1 MKYIIM
7 DLEWNGS
14 NTVDGHF
21 NEIIEIGAVAL
32 DDSMAISG
40 EFQSFVKPKITRKLR
55 GRIRE
60 LTHISNDDLK
70 SASGFAAV
78 YNRLKEWI
86 GSGDNCMLSWGN
98 ADIAVLY
105 ENLKHYDM
113 LDDIYVIQNYCDAQ
127 LMCQKA
133 AGISLAKQ
141 VGLSSFA
148 EFADVDIGDDLLHRA
163 INDSRLTA
171 KCVAKMFKPEV
182 FAEFVKKA
190 DKSFYDRM
198 NFKSYCIQDLN
209 DELIKPTE
217 FMTKCPDCDRY
228 MTRMTKYTCRN
239 RKHHAAYRCKFC
251 RKTYNVA
258 HTFKVTYDGL
268 EHKVTLHQTDPP
280 IDPPVDQSLQDLAD
294 VSETPENEDTKET
307 KDA

>member
-14 NTVDGHF
+14 NTADGHF

-40 EFQSFVKPKITRKLR
+40 EFQSFVKPKITKKLR
-55 GRIRE
+55 GRIQE
-60 LTHISNDDLK
+60 LTHISNNDLK
-70 SASGFAAV
+70 SANGFVAA
-78 YNRLKEWI
+78 YNHLKEWI
-86 GSGDNCMLSWGN
+86 GDGDNCMLSWGN

-113 LDDIYVIQNYCDAQ
+113 LDDIYVIKNFCDAQ

-148 EFADVDIGDDLLHRA
+148 ELAGVDIGDDLLHRA

-171 KCVAKMFKPEV
+171 KCVAKMFQPEV
-182 FAEFVKKA
+182 YTEFAKRA
-190 DKSFYDRM
+190 DKSFYERM

-217 FMTKCPDCDRY
+217 FMTKCPECDRY
-228 MTRMTKYTCRN
+228 MKRITKYTCRN

-251 RKTYNVA
+251 KRTYNVA

-268 EHKVTLHQTDPP
+268 EHKVTFHQIDPP
-280 IDPPVDQSLQDLAD
+280 IESPAQQPSQNTVDLP
-294 VSETPENEDTKET
+294 ETPNSREET
-307 KDA
+307 QGA

>member
-14 NTVDGHF
+14 NTDSGYF

-32 DDSMAISG
+32 DNSMAILG
-40 EFQSFVKPKITRKLR
+40 EFQSFVKPNVTKKLR
-55 GRIRE
+55 GRIQE

-70 SASGFAAV
+70 SASSFVSA

-86 GSGDNCMLSWGN
+86 GSEDNCMLAWGN
-98 ADIAVLY
+98 ADIMVLY

-113 LDDIYVIQNYCDAQ
+113 LDDIYVIKNYCDAQ

-133 AGISLAKQ
+133 ADIPLTKQ
-141 VGLSSFA
+141 VGLSAFA
-148 EFADVDIGDDLLHRA
+148 EIAGVDIGDDLLHRA

-171 KCVAKMFKPEV
+171 KCVAKMFKPEIY
-182 FAEFVKKA
+182 AEFAKKA
-190 DKSFYDRM
+190 DNVFYERM

-209 DELIKPTE
+209 DEMIKPSE
-217 FMTKCPDCDRY
+217 FMTKCPECDRY
-228 MTRMTKYTCRN
+228 MKRISSYTCRN
-239 RKHHAAYRCKFC
+239 KKHYASYRCKFC
-251 RKTYNVA
+251 KKTYSVA

-268 EHKVTLHQTDPP
+268 EHKRAFHQTEPP
-280 IDPPVDQSLQDLAD
+280 IDPPKEQSAENVEAGSASVAD
-294 VSETPENEDTKET
+294 KET
-307 KDA
+307 SQNT